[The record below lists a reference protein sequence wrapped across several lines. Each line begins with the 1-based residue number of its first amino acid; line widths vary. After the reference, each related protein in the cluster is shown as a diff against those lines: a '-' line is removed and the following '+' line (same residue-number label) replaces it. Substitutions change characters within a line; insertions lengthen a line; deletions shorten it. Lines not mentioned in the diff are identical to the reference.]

1 MNEHVN
7 QYEKQLRKHLT
18 CTRKA
23 KEKLLNH
30 FEYMLLHFLSD
41 NGSPTT
47 EDLHQ
52 AFGTP
57 AEMAQTLMVEIS
69 PEEQAQYRKGV
80 LVRRVLA
87 VILFVVF
94 LVLTAYIYLFKEKP
108 INVSDEIVPEGTQ
121 FVNPNTA
128 EQGEE

>member
-1 MNEHVN
+1 MNEHVK
-7 QYEKQLRKHLT
+7 QYEKQLRKHLA

-57 AEMAQTLMVEIS
+57 AEMAQTLMSEIS
-69 PEEQAQYRKGV
+69 PEERAQYRKRL
-80 LVRRVLA
+80 LVKRVLIG
-87 VILFVVF
+87 ILLAAF
-94 LVLTAYIYLFKEKP
+94 LVLTVYVYFYKENP
-108 INVSDEIVPEGTQ
+108 INVSDEILPESTQ
-121 FVNPNTA
+121 FIDPNTT
-128 EQGEE
+128 E

>member
-7 QYEKQLRKHLT
+7 QYKKQLRKHLT

-23 KEKLLNH
+23 KEKLFNH

-57 AEMAQTLMVEIS
+57 AEMAQTLMAEIS
-69 PEEQAQYRKGV
+69 QEERAQYRKRL
-80 LVRRVLA
+80 LVKRVLIG
-87 VILFVVF
+87 ILLAAF
-94 LVLTAYIYLFKEKP
+94 LVLTVYVYFYKENP
-108 INVSDEIVPEGTQ
+108 INVTDEILPESTQ
-121 FVNPNTA
+121 YIDPNTT
-128 EQGEE
+128 E

>member
-57 AEMAQTLMVEIS
+57 DEMAQTLMAQVS
-69 PEEQAQYRKGV
+69 PEEQAQYR
-80 LVRRVLA
+80 RVLIIKR
-87 VILFVVF
+87 VLIGILLTMF
-94 LVLTAYIYLFKEKP
+94 LVLTTYIYFYKEKP
-108 INVSDEIVPEGTQ
+108 INVTDELVPEGTQ
-121 FVNPNTA
+121 FVDSNTA
-128 EQGEE
+128 EQGEK